1 MLHRSR
7 RRVVLTAA
15 AAAGIAGLAGCGGD
29 DAPPATGA
37 CRKAVDGEVTLVAE
51 AIAWDTSCLEAV
63 AGEPLTVVV
72 DNRDDGVN
80 HNLHLTDAPDG
91 PKTDLEPGPVRQELA
106 VSLEAG
112 AYEYVCDI
120 HPNMVGTL
128 TVSAAASG

>member
-1 MLHRSR
+1 MAAPL
-7 RRVVLTAA
+7 VLLLLAC
-15 AAAGIAGLAGCGGD
+15 GGEDDPGPSAGCRTAEGG
-29 DAPPATGA
+29 
-37 CRKAVDGEVTLVAE
+37 RVELVAKGV
-51 AIAWDTSCLEAV
+51 AWDTDCLEAT
-63 AGEPLTVVV
+63 AGELTIVV